1 MTTIHCVDAQH
12 QPLADAIV
20 GIASAPHEVTDIG
33 MITDDNGNVS
43 IEVAAP
49 GEFVFSISHNG
60 RTYHA
65 SANLSPGDSATTIV
79 VQ

>member
-1 MTTIHCVDAQH
+1 MTTIHCVNAQH

-33 MITDDNGNVS
+33 MVTDNNGDVS
-43 IEVAAP
+43 IDVQAP
-49 GEFVFSISHNG
+49 GEFVFSINHGG
-60 RTYHA
+60 RQYHA
-65 SANLSPGDSATTIV
+65 SANLSPGDSAATLT